1 MKNFPLLLGL
11 VAPFFFSG
19 CGGESSS
26 PVNDANSS
34 SAVETSTTNIA
45 AKPPK
50 LSPLVPTIELTGAE
64 TQPFAY
70 LKTIAL
76 PKLLLKAVAVAQAV
90 KPDPQIAMLPALAG
104 MVLGDLSLASIDAN
118 ASMTLFVFDEFGGDP
133 TFVLAVKLSKDSP
146 IRKQAENFKLVMVDQ
161 DGWTLATRA
170 PELLSQVKDWS
181 PLLSFAEQAPEGDLE
196 AGIRFAPVW
205 AEMPKIKA
213 LAEGGLAASP
223 LDDDTKASFG
233 KLIGISLDEVATLDS
248 AKINLLLSTE
258 EILARSTLSAK
269 DGSALSA
276 LFSSKGDGGEVTVA
290 KYVESGGLIDVVT
303 NLDMV
308 SYIEYIEHILGKV
321 TPLFQGEFKEL
332 LERYEV
338 LIADLAKLYG
348 GQTAIRYDF
357 SAKPAAMNIVQVGS
371 SKASSEEIGKMFTD
385 YMKLTQDMFEKID
398 FLKSLGVKYEFNFE
412 KGEPVEGIPTHRF
425 SMKMDVEEAD
435 PSLFPAGLPYSNMTY
450 LYAVTNGH
458 YVVAMD
464 KEQLGGLL
472 RTLKAGTPVENSLA
486 ENLKLEPGQM
496 ARWSMDVGKYAK
508 LIIGSM
514 GDTLLDEESTKRIV
528 EGISKLDFAPVT
540 GSISVGDGRFSTDV
554 KIPLKTIKAGV
565 DYFESEKAALE
576 AEAIPDKIPAS
587 SPKVEEE
594 AETEKE
600 N

>member
-19 CGGESSS
+19 CGGESSA

-34 SAVETSTTNIA
+34 SAVETSTTNVA
-45 AKPPK
+45 AKPK
-50 LSPLVPTIELTGAE
+50 LPPLVPTIELVGAE
-64 TQPFAY
+64 AQPFAY

-76 PKLLLKAVAVAQAV
+76 PKLLQKAVAVAQAV
-90 KPDPQIAMLPALAG
+90 KPDTRNAMLPALAG
-104 MVLGDLSLASIDAN
+104 MALGDLSLASIDAN
-118 ASMTLFVFDEFGGDP
+118 ASMTLFVFDELGGDDP
-133 TFVLAVKLSKDSP
+133 TFVLAVKLSEDSP
-146 IRKQAENFKLVMVDQ
+146 VRKQAENFKLAMVDHG
-161 DGWTLATRA
+161 GWALATMT

-213 LAEGGLAASP
+213 SAEGGLAASP
-223 LDDDTKASFG
+223 FEDDTKASLG

-258 EILARSTLSAK
+258 EILARSTLAAK
-269 DGSALSA
+269 DGSVLSA

-290 KYVESGGLIDVVT
+290 KYVESGGMIDVVM
-303 NLDMV
+303 NFDMV
-308 SYIEYIEHILGKV
+308 SYIEYMEYIFGKV
-321 TPLFQGEFKEL
+321 TPIFQGEFKEL

-348 GQTAIRYDF
+348 GQTAMRYDV
-357 SAKPAAMNIVQVGS
+357 SAEPNAMNIVQVGS
-371 SKASSEEIGKMFTD
+371 TKASSEEIGKMFTD

-398 FLKSLGVKYEFNFE
+398 FLKSTGVKYEFNVE
-412 KGEPVEGIPTHRF
+412 QGEPVEGVPTHRF

-435 PSLFPAGLPYSNMTY
+435 PSLFPTGLPYSNMTY

-472 RTLKAGTPVENSLA
+472 RSLKAGKPVENSLA
-486 ENLKLEPGQM
+486 ENLTLEPGQM
-496 ARWSMDVGKYAK
+496 ARWRMDVGKYAQ

-514 GDTLLDEESTKRIV
+514 GVLDEESTKRIV
-528 EGISKLDFAPVT
+528 EGFTKLDLAPVT
-540 GSISVGDGRFSTDV
+540 GSISVGEGRFSTDV
-554 KIPLKTIKAGV
+554 KVPLKTIKAGV
-565 DYFESEKAALE
+565 DYFESEKAALGVPE
-576 AEAIPDKIPAS
+576 PIPEQPTLPVPED
-587 SPKVEEE
+587 EEE
-594 AETEKE
+594 TVPK

>member
-181 PLLSFAEQAPEGDLE
+181 PLISFAEQAPEGDLE

-565 DYFESEKAALE
+565 DYFESEKAALQ

>member
-34 SAVETSTTNIA
+34 SAVETSTTNVA
-45 AKPPK
+45 AKPK
-50 LSPLVPTIELTGAE
+50 LPPLVPTIELTGAE

-76 PKLLLKAVAVAQAV
+76 PKLLQKAVAVAQAV

-104 MVLGDLSLASIDAN
+104 MALGDLSLASIDAN
-118 ASMTLFVFDEFGGDP
+118 ASMTLFVFGEFGGDP

-290 KYVESGGLIDVVT
+290 KYVESGGMIDVVT